1 MLNENE
7 QAQLDMAIADSIG
20 DPTSS
25 YTDYVLKHF
34 VSGSHEFKGLNTY
47 LVRWYNTWNAE
58 VEEQRFMVC
67 RTCGLQPWDV
77 SVLPT
82 DFYDFNFLT
91 REEVEHL
98 DVAKQEG
105 IFWEQ
110 LKHLAACK
118 HEWFEFDHPRDP
130 LCGKCNLRLYEVSQA
145 GDFDAIYLCDF

>member
-1 MLNENE
+1 MFRERE
-7 QAQLDMAIADSIG
+7 QAQIDSAIADYQRVEN
-20 DPTSS
+20 SS
-25 YTDYVLKHF
+25 FIEFVVDHF
-34 VSGSHEFKGLNTY
+34 ESGSHQFQGLNSY
-47 LVRWYNTWNAE
+47 LVRWHETWNAE
-58 VEEQRFMVC
+58 VDEQRFMVC
-67 RTCGLQPWDV
+67 EICGLRPWEV
-77 SVLPT
+77 SALPE
-82 DFYDFNFLT
+82 DFYSLNFLT

-105 IFWEQ
+105 KFWEQ